1 MDINTL
7 TALRIKEVRTQ
18 SGLTSQSVA
27 DDLGITIGSYS
38 ALENGKVAITIERLH
53 QLSGIFNIPV
63 SAMIPGSFNNQ
74 TINVSHGSHAIN
86 ASTYNSFADKNAK
99 EMLQKAMEILK
110 IVMTKFKQ

>member
-7 TALRIKEVRTQ
+7 TALRIREVRTQ

-53 QLSGIFNIPV
+53 QLSEIFNIPI
-63 SAMIPGSFNNQ
+63 SGMIPGINSKQ
-74 TINVSHGSHAIN
+74 TINVSHGSHAVN
-86 ASTYNSFADKNAK
+86 ATTYNNYNV
-99 EMLQKAMEILK
+99 Q
-110 IVMTKFKQ
+110 